1 MRGSALVGYVASN
14 ICRKGELVAGTRP
27 KSEASHFHATPP
39 WPVSP
44 YVLALREELHSRSM
58 RSVGRFDLRDFE
70 VEITAGRDS
79 IWALVRRP
87 GRGGLALRVGQTPGG
102 QKAIRKHGGQ
112 NGEALRFQV
121 DTLIGELELIFGTET
136 NELPVLRVTTVL
148 TPAVDLLVPFY
159 PRDLYPL
166 GANDDP
172 VMAEGKVE
180 AAQRGLNSGVCYF
193 RLTEPDFGSVLYF
206 QNFTSLNE
214 RFRVTHTT
222 PDGAVGG
229 EWPEL
234 GYLPPTPPQSPQPPL
249 DPQPAGK
256 PMTVY
261 DALIAI
267 HDDAD
272 GNETAMARRYLSLLG
287 AIYRRLE
294 LPEPSFHDWVKRAQR
309 SLRDLDTAP
318 EASVH
323 HYGFRYLHPYTAAE
337 YPDSMVQLSVLS
349 ALRDYEAWSG
359 QPVPLRAELARGLRK
374 FYDPRL
380 KTLRRYLPNVGSD
393 KDKDAVDSWYLYH
406 PLLNLG
412 RLALDGDKHAERI
425 FRQSIDFGIK
435 AARHFNYR
443 WPIQYK
449 ILDFSVITKAR
460 DDQGLGQTDVNG
472 IYAYVMLQAF
482 ELTDDKRFL
491 DEARASIAAAKGM
504 RFELNYQ
511 ANLTAWGAAACM
523 RLWRIDN
530 EPSLL
535 AQSYV
540 YLASFFHNVA
550 MWESDIA
557 HARHYTNFLGV
568 TALHDAPYMAMY
580 ECFDSFAAFERYLKD
595 GGPDLDANVR
605 MLVSEYCRYALDR
618 AWYYYPDAL
627 PPEVIAPEQREN
639 NGHINRNLS
648 FPLED
653 LYIDG
658 QQAGQV
664 GQEIYGCGS
673 AFVFATR
680 AFHWFEGIPF
690 TLFCD
695 HFLLAVDRP
704 SERTL
709 SFHLG
714 GGENCTANLR
724 ILPRGHRKLPRIE
737 VLTAAGD
744 RIRPYSG
751 DIHHLAFRIPAQGR
765 VSLSW

>member
-1 MRGSALVGYVASN
+1 M
-14 ICRKGELVAGTRP
+14 AGTRIRSKTSRARTEP
-27 KSEASHFHATPP
+27 TR
-39 WPVSP
+39 PVSP
-44 YVLALREELHSRSM
+44 YVLSLREELQTRSM
-58 RSVGRFDLRDFE
+58 RSVARFELRDFE
-70 VEITAGRDS
+70 VEIATGRDA
-79 IWALVRRP
+79 IWALVRRT
-87 GRGGLALRVGQTPGG
+87 GRGGLALRVASTPGG
-102 QKAIRKHGGQ
+102 PRTIRRRARGK
-112 NGEALRFQV
+112 GEALRIEV
-121 DTLIGELELIFGTET
+121 DTLIGTVELTFRTDT
-136 NELPVLRVTTVL
+136 NEVPVLRVTTAL

-166 GANDDP
+166 DTQDDP
-172 VMAEGKVE
+172 LAAEGKVE
-180 AAQRGLNSGVCYF
+180 AAQRGLNSGVCYL
-193 RLTEPDFGSVLYF
+193 RLTEPDFGSILYF
-206 QNFTSLNE
+206 QNFSSLNE
-214 RFRVTHTT
+214 HFCTTNTT

-234 GYLPPTPPQSPQPPL
+234 GYLPPTPRQSPQPPL
-249 DPQPAGK
+249 DPQPAGEQV
-256 PMTVY
+256 TVY
-261 DALIAI
+261 DALVAI
-267 HDDAD
+267 HDDTGD
-272 GNETAMARRYLSLLG
+272 DETAMAQRYLSLLG

-294 LPEPSFHDWVKRAQR
+294 LPEPAFHDWMDRARR
-309 SLRDLDTAP
+309 SLKDLETAP
-318 EASVH
+318 EASLR

-337 YPDSMVQLSVLS
+337 YPDSMVQLSVLA

-359 QPVPLRAELARGLRK
+359 EPVSLKEDLARGLRK
-374 FYDPRL
+374 FYDPKLR
-380 KTLRRYLPNVGSD
+380 TLRRYLPNVGSD

-412 RLALDGDKHAERI
+412 RLAIDGDKRAERL
-425 FRQSIDFGIK
+425 FRQSIDFGIE
-435 AARHFNYR
+435 AAHHFDYK

-449 ILDFSVITKAR
+449 ITDFSVIIQAR

-482 ELTDDKRFL
+482 ELADDKRFL
-491 DEARASIAAAKGM
+491 DEARAAITAAKGM

-530 EPSLL
+530 DPALL

-550 MWESDIA
+550 MWESQIG
-557 HARHYTNFLGV
+557 HAKHYTNFLGV

-605 MLVSEYCRYALDR
+605 MLISEYCRYALDR
-618 AWYYYPDAL
+618 AWFYFPDAL
-627 PPEVIAPEQREN
+627 PPEVIAPEQREH
-639 NGHINRNLS
+639 NGHVDHMLS

-664 GQEIYGCGS
+664 GQEIYGSGA

-680 AFHWFEGIPF
+680 AFHRFEDAPF

-709 SFHLG
+709 SFQLG
-714 GGENCTANLR
+714 GGENCTAQLR
-724 ILPRGHRKLPRIE
+724 ILPQGRRKLPKVA
-737 VLTAAGD
+737 VLSAAGD
-744 RIRPYSG
+744 RVRAYHDADDG
-751 DIHHLAFRIPAQGR
+751 TAFRIPAQGR

>member
-1 MRGSALVGYVASN
+1 M
-14 ICRKGELVAGTRP
+14 AGTHILP
-27 KSEASHFHATPP
+27 KASRAGAKPQR
-39 WPVSP
+39 PVSP
-44 YVLALREELHSRSM
+44 YVLSLREELSTRSM
-58 RSVGRFDLRDFE
+58 RSVARFELRDFE
-70 VEITAGRDS
+70 VEIAAGNDS
-79 IWALVRRP
+79 IWALARRP

-102 QKAIRKHGGQ
+102 QKAIRKRPRQ
-112 NGEALRFQV
+112 AGEILRLEV
-121 DTLIGELELIFGTET
+121 DTLIGKLELTFRADAS
-136 NELPVLRVTTVL
+136 ELPVLRVTTVL

-166 GANDDP
+166 DAKDDP
-172 VMAEGKVE
+172 AAPDGKVE

-193 RLTEPDFGSVLYF
+193 RLTEPEFGSVLYF
-206 QNFTSLNE
+206 QNFTALND
-214 RFRVTHTT
+214 RFRITNTT

-249 DPQPAGK
+249 DPQPAGHAV
-256 PMTVY
+256 TVY

-267 HDDAD
+267 HDDAGD
-272 GNETAMARRYLSLLG
+272 DETAMAQRYLSLLG
-287 AIYRRLE
+287 AIYRRIE
-294 LPEPSFHDWVKRAQR
+294 PPEPAFHDWIARAER

-318 EASVH
+318 EASMR

-337 YPDSMVQLSVLS
+337 YPDSMVQLSVLA

-359 QPVPLRAELARGLRK
+359 EAVSLKAELARGLRK
-374 FYDPRL
+374 FYDAKL
-380 KTLRRYLPNVGSD
+380 GTLRRYLPNVGKD

-412 RLALDGDKHAERI
+412 RLALDGDKRAERL

-435 AARHFNYR
+435 AAHHFDYA
-443 WPIQYK
+443 WPIQYRVT
-449 ILDFSVITKAR
+449 DFSVITEAR
-460 DDQGLGQTDVNG
+460 DDHGLGQTDVNG

-530 EPSLL
+530 DPALL

-595 GGPDLDANVR
+595 GGPALDANVR
-605 MLVSEYCRYALDR
+605 MLVSEYCRHALDR
-618 AWYYYPDAL
+618 AWFYFPDTL
-627 PPEVIAPEQREN
+627 PSEAIAPEQREN
-639 NGHINRNLS
+639 NGHVDRKLS

-664 GQEIYGCGS
+664 GQEIYGCGA

-680 AFHWFEGIPF
+680 AFHRFEDAPF

-695 HFLLAVDRP
+695 HFLLAADRP
-704 SERTL
+704 SKRAL
-709 SFHLG
+709 SFQLG
-714 GGENCTANLR
+714 GGEGCTANLR
-724 ILPRGHRKLPRIE
+724 ILPQGRRKIPKII
-737 VLTAAGD
+737 VLTATGD
-744 RIRPYSG
+744 RVPAQDDPAG
-751 DIHHLAFRIPAQGR
+751 GTAFRIPAQGR

>member
-1 MRGSALVGYVASN
+1 M
-14 ICRKGELVAGTRP
+14 AGTRSRSKP
-27 KSEASHFHATPP
+27 IPAKAAPSR
-39 WPVSP
+39 PVSP
-44 YVLALREELHSRSM
+44 YVLSLREELLARSM
-58 RSVGRFDLRDFE
+58 RSVARFALRNFK
-70 VEITAGRDS
+70 VEIAAGRDS
-79 IWALVRRP
+79 IWALIRRP
-87 GRGGLALRVGQTPGG
+87 GRGGLALRVASTPGG
-102 QKAIRKHGGQ
+102 ANAIRRRARHQGDT
-112 NGEALRFQV
+112 LRIEV
-121 DTLIGELELIFGTET
+121 DTLIGTLDVRFGTDTSEV
-136 NELPVLRVTTVL
+136 PVLRVTTTL

-166 GANDDP
+166 DAQDDP
-172 VMAEGKVE
+172 LAAEGKVE
-180 AAQRGLNSGVCYF
+180 AAQRGLNSGVCYL
-193 RLTEPDFGSVLYF
+193 RLTEPDFGSILYF
-206 QNFTSLNE
+206 QNFTALNE
-214 RFRVTHTT
+214 RFRVTNTT

-234 GYLPPTPPQSPQPPL
+234 GYLPPTLPQSPQPPL
-249 DPQPAGK
+249 DPQPAGE
-256 PMTVY
+256 PVTVY
-261 DALIAI
+261 DALVAI
-267 HDDAD
+267 HDDID
-272 GNETAMARRYLSLLG
+272 GDETAMAQRYLALLG
-287 AIYRRLE
+287 TIYRHIE
-294 LPEPSFHDWVKRAQR
+294 LPEPAFHDWIARAQET
-309 SLRDLDTAP
+309 LEDLETAP
-318 EASVH
+318 EASLR

-337 YPDSMVQLSVLS
+337 YPDSMVQLSVLA
-349 ALRDYEAWSG
+349 ALRDYEAWTG
-359 QPVPLRAELARGLRK
+359 EPVPLKAELARGLRK
-374 FYDPRL
+374 FFDPKLR
-380 KTLRRYLPNVGSD
+380 TLRRYLPNVGSD

-412 RLALDGDKHAERI
+412 RLAIDGDTRAERL

-435 AARHFNYR
+435 AAHHFDYK

-449 ILDFSVITKAR
+449 ITDFSVITEAR

-472 IYAYVMLQAF
+472 IYAHVMLQAF

-491 DEARASIAAAKGM
+491 DEARTSIATAKGM

-530 EPSLL
+530 DPALL

-550 MWESDIA
+550 MWESQIG

-580 ECFDSFAAFERYLKD
+580 ECFDSFAAFEHYLKD
-595 GGPDLDANVR
+595 GGPDLDASVR
-605 MLVSEYCRYALDR
+605 MLLSEYCRYALDR
-618 AWYYYPDAL
+618 AWFYFPDAL
-627 PPEVIAPEQREN
+627 PPEVIAPEQREH
-639 NGHINRNLS
+639 NGHVDRTLS

-664 GQEIYGCGS
+664 GQEIYGSGA

-680 AFHWFEGIPF
+680 AFHRFDNAPF

-709 SFHLG
+709 SFQLS
-714 GGENCTANLR
+714 GGENCTAQLR
-724 ILPRGHRKLPRIE
+724 ILRQGRRKLPKVT
-737 VLTAAGD
+737 VLSASGD
-744 RIRPYSG
+744 RVRAYHDADDG
-751 DIHHLAFRIPAQGR
+751 TAFRIPAHGR